1 MPLSESM
8 GDIGKNP
15 QKVFVTKM
23 EVALIL
29 CFLPFPSQGFF
40 IFLFHCLLNSEVCL
54 LHFLPT
60 RNGFFISERH
70 REQERCGL
78 IWLVSGTVT
87 LNEPWY
93 L

>member
-1 MPLSESM
+1 MVKHHSLLPSSPTPSHADATLESM
-8 GDIGKNP
+8 GDIGRNP

-23 EVALIL
+23 QEALIL

-60 RNGFFISERH
+60 
-70 REQERCGL
+70 
-78 IWLVSGTVT
+78 
-87 LNEPWY
+87 
-93 L
+93 